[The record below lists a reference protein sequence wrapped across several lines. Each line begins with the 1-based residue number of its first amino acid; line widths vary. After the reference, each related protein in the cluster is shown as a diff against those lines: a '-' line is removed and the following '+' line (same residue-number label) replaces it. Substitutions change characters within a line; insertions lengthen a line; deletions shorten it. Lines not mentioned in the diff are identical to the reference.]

1 MRRAWIETEY
11 FFLMKKKIRVYLML
25 MNDPE
30 EWMIQETEDAKA
42 TVVPLSE
49 STSSSLLKVR
59 VTAE

>member
-1 MRRAWIETEY
+1 
-11 FFLMKKKIRVYLML
+11 MKEKVRVYLML